1 MALERCCR
9 GIQCS
14 LGLRWAVVCLA
25 CLLCGPAVGTAFIIP
40 QRSLQSFQSNSRVLP
55 SVGRWWYVGDT
66 AVKQCNGW
74 FQQPGR
80 SRRSFPGVVDHG
92 TTWPAV
98 IEGCPSFGDGVLHGI
113 ANPSDWMESE
123 PTELGL
129 DATPSSVS
137 PELPEPGPQRSSFSW
152 GTRKRSYA
160 RVQLPPGSGKLT
172 INNRDAVDY
181 LQDNPWW
188 IHNCIAPL
196 MELQLE
202 NEFDVIAEAHG
213 GGLGG
218 QSGAIML
225 AVAREIVRQRPELR
239 PPLRRAGFLTVDARK
254 VERKKFGLRKAR
266 KKEQYSKR

>member
-1 MALERCCR
+1 MALERWCR
-9 GIQCS
+9 GVRCS
-14 LGLRWAVVCLA
+14 LPSWAVMCLA
-25 CLLCGPAVGTAFIIP
+25 YFLCGPAVGTAFIVP
-40 QRSLQSFQSNSRVLP
+40 QRNLHSFTRNFRVLP
-55 SVGRWWYVGDT
+55 LVGKRWFAGDA
-66 AVKQCNGW
+66 AVQHCKGW
-74 FQQPGR
+74 FQQTGLSPRSLPG
-80 SRRSFPGVVDHG
+80 SVGQVTAWS
-92 TTWPAV
+92 AV
-98 IEGCPSFGDGVLHGI
+98 TEGCPSFEDAVHETSL
-113 ANPSDWMESE
+113 PSDWVERSE
-123 PTELGL
+123 PTALGA
-129 DATPSSVS
+129 DATLSSIPS
-137 PELPEPGPQRSSFSW
+137 ELPEPGTPRNSFSW

-160 RVQLPPGSGKLT
+160 RVRLPPGSGKLT
-172 INNRDAVDY
+172 INNRDATDY

-202 NEFDVIAEAHG
+202 NEFDIIAEAHG